1 MRWPQAPFGKGL
13 LRRRLRLAA
22 QRFADHGWAV
32 TPGGYFNGRRMACDR
47 PDCLASS
54 CHPLLDDWEAQ
65 SSTFAAQLDDWWSER
80 PHALLLPTGHA
91 FDVIEVPAI
100 LGARAVCGPPTGPGG
115 ATSAGRVRG
124 PVAVTA
130 GGRWMFLMR
139 SGGMLAPEL
148 DHRVDVVCH
157 SLGSWIPA
165 PPTVLPEGPL
175 RWQVSPQRIGW
186 QLPDPEELQLALI
199 QALVALDAAFL
210 DLPVSA
216 RRRLAPPS
224 SLTRPAALKPTPT
237 LRRAV

>member
-22 QRFADHGWAV
+22 QRYADHGWAV

-47 PDCLASS
+47 ADCLASS
-54 CHPLLDDWEAQ
+54 GHPLYDDWQAR
-65 SSTFAAQLDDWWSER
+65 SSTAGAQLDEWWSER
-80 PHALLLPTGHA
+80 PHAVLLPAGRA
-91 FDVIEVPAI
+91 FDVIEVPAL
-100 LGARAVCGPPTGPGG
+100 LGARAVCGPPTGPGV

-130 GGRWMFLMR
+130 AGRWMFLMR
-139 SGGMLAPEL
+139 SGGTLAPEL
-148 DHRVDVVCH
+148 DHRSDVVYH

-175 RWQVSPQRIGW
+175 RWQVSPQRVGW
-186 QLPDPEELQLALI
+186 QLPDPDQMQAALVR
-199 QALVALDAAFL
+199 ALVALDAAFL
-210 DLPVSA
+210 DLPVNA
-216 RRRLAPPS
+216 RRRLAPAALS
-224 SLTRPAALKPTPT
+224 RPVALKPTPT